1 MNKYKT
7 KALKEDLRRKRLE
20 AIKKNDQPI
29 MTGVKLNYK
38 GDDKVF
44 NVYKIPLECLVYNPY
59 NGRIGTKVKTFEVN
73 SRKLNPEIEEDI
85 LIIEEFLWDSKPD
98 RNKKTLQSL
107 LKDKQREYGIVSKNG
122 YIIDGNRR
130 ASLLNRI
137 NNQRDELG
145 KKQDVSHAKYFNAII
160 LDDDA
165 DEKEILKLETTYQM
179 GRDEKLEY
187 NATEKYLKT
196 KRLIDVGYTEDEI
209 AIMMNTDKT
218 TINKNLQ
225 ILELMDSYLS
235 LYEYDQMYAMLE
247 KREGQFVD
255 LNNYFKAYEN
265 RSGNAKT
272 NWNPSD
278 QDINDMLI
286 ISFDYI
292 RAQYEGKEFR
302 TIAQNGKSSV
312 PKSIF
317 AHQDLWNEF
326 KARHF
331 KAVDSIEEKHVEDYL
346 KKEDIDANIVDV
358 LSNRDDEWTDVVL
371 DSLKENLKRSK
382 NKLELVQQSDRPY
395 LLLEKA
401 LNALKEIDLN
411 QKGLFSEEAL
421 ELIKEINSEAY
432 YLRKSIDKELKNN
445 G

>member
-1 MNKYKT
+1 MSNFKT
-7 KALKEDLRRKRLE
+7 KALTEELRRKRLE
-20 AIKKNDQPI
+20 EIKKNSKPI
-29 MTGVKLNYK
+29 MTGVRLNYK
-38 GDDKVF
+38 GDDKLF
-44 NVYKIPLECLVYNPY
+44 DVYKIPLECLVYNPY
-59 NGRIGTKVKTFEVN
+59 NGRIGTKVNTFEVN
-73 SRKLNPEIEEDI
+73 SRKLNPENEEDI

-98 RNKKTLQSL
+98 RNKKTLLSL

-130 ASLLNRI
+130 ASLLNKI
-137 NNQRDELG
+137 NNERDHYS
-145 KKQDVSHAKYFNAII
+145 KKQDVSHAQYFNAII

-179 GRDEKLEY
+179 GRDEKLDY

-209 AIMMNTDKT
+209 AIMMNTDKS

-225 ILELMDSYLS
+225 ILGMMDHYLASYD
-235 LYEYDQMYAMLE
+235 YNQMYSMLE

-255 LNNYFKAYEN
+255 LNNYYNAYQN

-272 NWNPSD
+272 NWNPSEE
-278 QDINDMLI
+278 DINDMLA

-312 PKSIF
+312 PKSLF
-317 AHQDLWNEF
+317 ASKNIWEEF
-326 KARHF
+326 KERHF
-331 KAVDSIEEKHVEDYL
+331 EIVDSIKERDIEEYL
-346 KKEDIDANIVDV
+346 KKEAIHANIVDV
-358 LSNRDDEWTDVVL
+358 LSNRDEEWTDKVTNPL
-371 DSLKENLKRSK
+371 TENLKRSK
-382 NKLELVQQSDRPY
+382 SKLELVQQADRPY
-395 LLLEKA
+395 LLLERA
-401 LNALKEIDLN
+401 LNALKEVDSN
-411 QKGLFSEEAL
+411 QKGLFTKEAL
-421 ELIKEINSEAY
+421 DLVKEINSESY
-432 YLRKSIDKELKNN
+432 ELRKCIEKELKSN